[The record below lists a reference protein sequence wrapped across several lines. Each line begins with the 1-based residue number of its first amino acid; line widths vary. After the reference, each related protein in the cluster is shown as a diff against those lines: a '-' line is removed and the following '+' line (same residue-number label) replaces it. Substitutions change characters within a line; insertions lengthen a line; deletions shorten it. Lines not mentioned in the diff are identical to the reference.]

1 MLPTFIV
8 IGAMKAGTTSLYHYL
23 NQHPEIGMSRRKEL
37 DFFKTNADFAK
48 GLGWYA
54 AQFPSGY
61 RVLGES
67 SPNYS
72 KCHLFPGVA
81 ERLHSVLPGI
91 SLIYLVRHP
100 VDRAVSHYI
109 HQVAAGREARP
120 IEIVFQDLEQNPY
133 LLAGAYMF
141 QLRQFLKFYP
151 PERMLIV
158 DASDLLNDRRR
169 TMSTIFKFLG
179 ADERFCSES
188 FSSMHHTSSS
198 KRRASVFT
206 KALRRLPGA
215 SHVASHR
222 LLLRVLG
229 KTTGAKTERPVI
241 SVALR
246 ARLLDYYSS
255 DIDALE
261 RFVGH
266 RFSAWHAPLSDNTPP
281 SGPRLRAREV

>member
-23 NQHPEIGMSRRKEL
+23 SQHPEIGMSRRKEL

-48 GLGWYA
+48 GLDWYA

-72 KCHLFPGVA
+72 KCHLFPGVP

-91 SLIYLVRHP
+91 LLIYMVRHP

-109 HQVAAGREARP
+109 HQVAAGRESRP
-120 IEIVFQDLEQNPY
+120 IETVFEDLEHNPY
-133 LLAGAYMF
+133 ILSGAYMF
-141 QLRQFLKFYP
+141 QLRQFLEFYP
-151 PERMLIV
+151 AERMLIV
-158 DASDLLNDRRR
+158 DAGDLLNDRAS
-169 TMSTIFKFLG
+169 TMSKIFKFLG
-179 ADERFCSES
+179 VDDQFRSES
-188 FSSMHHTSSS
+188 FSSMYHTSSA
-198 KRRASVFT
+198 KRRASIFT

-215 SHVASHR
+215 SHIASHR

-229 KTTGAKTERPVI
+229 KTTGAKTGRPVV
-241 SVALR
+241 SAALSS
-246 ARLLDYYSS
+246 RLLDYYHD

-266 RFSAWHAPLSDNTPP
+266 RFSAWHVPWSDDALS
-281 SGPRLRAREV
+281 SASQLHARKV

>member
-8 IGAMKAGTTSLYHYL
+8 IGAMKAGTTSLYHYFS
-23 NQHPEIGMSRRKEL
+23 QHPEIGMSRRKEL
-37 DFFKTNADFAK
+37 DFFKTEADFAK

-81 ERLHSVLPGI
+81 ERLHSVLPEVL
-91 SLIYLVRHP
+91 LIYLVRHP
-100 VDRAVSHYI
+100 VDRAVSHYV
-109 HQVAAGREARP
+109 HRVAAGRESRP
-120 IEIVFQDLEQNPY
+120 IETVFEDLEHNPY
-133 LLAGAYMF
+133 ILPGAYMF

-151 PERMLIV
+151 AEHILIV
-158 DASDLLNDRRR
+158 DAGDLLNDRAS
-169 TMSTIFKFLG
+169 TMSGIFKFLG
-179 ADERFCSES
+179 VNDRFRSKS
-188 FSSMHHTSSS
+188 FSSMHHTSSA

-206 KALRRLPGA
+206 KAMRRIPGA

-229 KTTGAKTERPVI
+229 KTTGAKVERPMV
-241 SVALR
+241 SAALS
-246 ARLLDYYSS
+246 ARLLDYYRD

-261 RFVGH
+261 RFVG
-266 RFSAWHAPLSDNTPP
+266 RTFCAWHAPQTDDPP
-281 SGPRLRAREV
+281 SSAPQLHATKA